1 MCGRYR
7 FTAEQSAEILRII
20 REVEL
25 RCGRG
30 HWHPGEIYP
39 SAKAPVLLKSAGETT
54 ADLMRWGY
62 KFPSGLVINARA
74 ETAMEK
80 PLFRD
85 SVIYRRC
92 VIPSTGFFEWDAA
105 KRKHWFG
112 VEQGPLYMA
121 GLYQEAAG
129 QRQFVILTT
138 AANASMAPI
147 HDRMPVVLRQE
158 QLVPWIRSVSQALS
172 ILRQEP
178 PPIAAASAIAAF

>member
-1 MCGRYR
+1 MCGRYSLLEESDDPVIR
-7 FTAEQSAEILRII
+7 QII
-20 REVEL
+20 RQV
-25 RCGRG
+25 GRSVKY
-30 HWHPGEIYP
+30 GEICP
-39 SAKAPVLLKSAGETT
+39 TNQAPILAGESLQ
-54 ADLMRWGY
+54 AQAACWG
-62 KFPSGLVINARA
+62 FARPGGSGVVINARA
-74 ETAMEK
+74 ETAAEK
-80 PLFRD
+80 RMFKNSLLA
-85 SVIYRRC
+85 RRC
-92 VIPSTGFFEWDAA
+92 IIPSTGFFEWDAT